1 MKFCGGSQ
9 TVSMKMAEHL
19 GGEFE
24 VNELRMKPSKY
35 LFPTK
40 DEVKMA
46 RTEKFSSSLVFFT
59 P

>member
-35 LFPTK
+35 LFPNK

-59 P
+59 S

>member
-24 VNELRMKPSKY
+24 VNELRMKPCKY
-35 LFPTK
+35 LFPYK

-46 RTEKFSSSLVFFT
+46 RTEKFFSSLVFFT

>member
-9 TVSMKMAEHL
+9 AVSMKMAEHL

-24 VNELRMKPSKY
+24 VNELRMKPRKY
-35 LFPTK
+35 LFPYK